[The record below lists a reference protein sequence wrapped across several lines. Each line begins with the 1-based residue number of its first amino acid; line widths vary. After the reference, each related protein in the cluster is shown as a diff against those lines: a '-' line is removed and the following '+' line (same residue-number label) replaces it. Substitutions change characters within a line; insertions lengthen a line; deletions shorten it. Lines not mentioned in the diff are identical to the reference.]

1 MCAVWKWHLLH
12 LIILQA
18 SAVTK
23 VLRFLFSL
31 QRLRLIEIYDVK
43 RLQLRYATSLIGWGS
58 RDHCF
63 SWFSLF
69 ESTFE
74 SILSDNLLHCYSFT
88 STIQHNYK
96 GLCGV
101 TDHSLLFLFS
111 GPSTLATFAAVYAL
125 FGPTFPGI
133 YDKERGIYTLFYP
146 VRHDKLLWL
155 FFLLFSSWP
164 VVVPLFSSSIII
176 EKLLGTRWTA
186 RREDHRFYVTAPSSL
201 TPAQPSRE
209 CQQDIPW
216 GASQFHSHTNHFV
229 PTTQRIIPCVR
240 DWPLLSIFH
249 GDSFDDGLEEGI
261 P

>member
-1 MCAVWKWHLLH
+1 MYISPLQIAWDLKALLLFCSIELEKCNVDHCGNSIFLYKEKKEPLRMCAVWKWHLLY

-23 VLRFLFSL
+23 VLWFLFSL

-43 RLQLRYATSLIGWGS
+43 RLQLRYATSLIGWRS

-155 FFLLFSSWP
+155 FSLFILLFLSVCWW
-164 VVVPLFSSSIII
+164 VFLTH
-176 EKLLGTRWTA
+176 KLL
-186 RREDHRFYVTAPSSL
+186 
-201 TPAQPSRE
+201 
-209 CQQDIPW
+209 
-216 GASQFHSHTNHFV
+216 
-229 PTTQRIIPCVR
+229 
-240 DWPLLSIFH
+240 
-249 GDSFDDGLEEGI
+249 
-261 P
+261 

>member
-1 MCAVWKWHLLH
+1 MSAVWRWHLLH

-74 SILSDNLLHCYSFT
+74 SILSDTLIHCYSFT
-88 STIQHNYK
+88 STIQHNYT

-101 TDHSLLFLFS
+101 TDHSLIYLFS

-155 FFLLFSSWP
+155 FP
-164 VVVPLFSSSIII
+164 PLFSSFSLSLRLLVSLPYSQAFVGFILCIPYPQPIHKSVRKWGRYSTQQPHSIVNV
-176 EKLLGTRWTA
+176 LL
-186 RREDHRFYVTAPSSL
+186 
-201 TPAQPSRE
+201 
-209 CQQDIPW
+209 
-216 GASQFHSHTNHFV
+216 V
-229 PTTQRIIPCVR
+229 P
-240 DWPLLSIFH
+240 IF
-249 GDSFDDGLEEGI
+249 S
-261 P
+261 

>member
-1 MCAVWKWHLLH
+1 MLCISPLQIAWDLKALLSLLLCTIELENVMWIIVGNSKFLYKEKKEPLRMCAVWKWHLLY

-23 VLRFLFSL
+23 VLWFLFSL

-74 SILSDNLLHCYSFT
+74 SILSDTLIHCYSFT
-88 STIQHNYK
+88 STIQHNYT

-101 TDHSLLFLFS
+101 TDHSLIYLFS

-155 FFLLFSSWP
+155 FSLFILLFLSVCWW
-164 VVVPLFSSSIII
+164 VFLTH
-176 EKLLGTRWTA
+176 KLL
-186 RREDHRFYVTAPSSL
+186 
-201 TPAQPSRE
+201 
-209 CQQDIPW
+209 
-216 GASQFHSHTNHFV
+216 
-229 PTTQRIIPCVR
+229 
-240 DWPLLSIFH
+240 
-249 GDSFDDGLEEGI
+249 
-261 P
+261 

>member
-1 MCAVWKWHLLH
+1 MCAVWKWHLLY

-23 VLRFLFSL
+23 VLWFLFSL

-74 SILSDNLLHCYSFT
+74 SILSDTLIHCYSFT
-88 STIQHNYK
+88 STIQHNYT

-101 TDHSLLFLFS
+101 TDHSLIYLFS

-155 FFLLFSSWP
+155 FFSLFIFFSFSPSVGEFALLTSFCR
-164 VVVPLFSSSIII
+164 VYPLHSLSPANTQICSQMGKVFYS
-176 EKLLGTRWTA
+176 TA
-186 RREDHRFYVTAPSSL
+186 
-201 TPAQPSRE
+201 
-209 CQQDIPW
+209 
-216 GASQFHSHTNHFV
+216 
-229 PTTQRIIPCVR
+229 
-240 DWPLLSIFH
+240 
-249 GDSFDDGLEEGI
+249 SFNC
-261 P
+261 